1 MTARKATRARA
12 SAVEKKAVGTS
23 RKAATKKKAAKNKTT
38 APKKKASARKAR
50 KKAAKRVASGRRTT
64 ASAGPYGRVRAMILA
79 LPETFEKISHGE
91 PTFWGGKRTFVTFA
105 DNHHADGRMAIWL
118 KLPPGE
124 QEDLIEMNPEVFFLP
139 PYVGPSGWVGIRL
152 DLKVDWGL
160 VEMLI
165 EQGYRTVAP
174 ARAIAALEGALN
186 GRSI

>member
-12 SAVEKKAVGTS
+12 SAVEKKAAGTS
-23 RKAATKKKAAKNKTT
+23 RKAATKKKAATT
-38 APKKKASARKAR
+38 KKASARKAR

-124 QEDLIEMNPEVFFLP
+124 QEDLIEMNPEIFFRP

-152 DLKVDWGL
+152 DLKIDWGL